1 MPDHL
6 EIARLITA
14 ARRRRGLTQS
24 ELARQA
30 GCRQSAVS
38 MFERGHANALARPKI
53 DALLKLLEIELPAA
67 DTNTALAAAERPFN
81 ATSRLYCPVFDCP
94 SNVPFTVQ
102 DTLLIKPQVQP
113 AANARHCAFCGE
125 LLENAC
131 PECGAAVN
139 GGACCTQC
147 GSSYISTPP
156 QLTGETPAAWAD
168 SQRSRLRELGIGCG
182 TDG

>member
-14 ARRRRGLTQS
+14 ARRHRGLTQS
-24 ELARQA
+24 ELARQV

-38 MFERGHANALARPKI
+38 MFESGHANALARPKI
-53 DALLKLLEIELPAA
+53 DALLKLLEIEVPADA
-67 DTNTALAAAERPFN
+67 GDASAGPATLTQTAAN
-81 ATSRLYCPVFDCP
+81 ICHLYCPVFDCP

-102 DTLLIKPQVQP
+102 GTLLIKPQPLP

-131 PECGAAVN
+131 PECGAPAT

-147 GSSYISTPP
+147 GSPYITFPP
-156 QLTGETPAAWAD
+156 HLTGADANAWAD
-168 SQRSRLRELGIGCG
+168 TQRSRLREIGLLA
-182 TDG
+182 